1 MKKLITSAVAALALL
16 FGFVSCSG
24 DLHDDVFVDPNA
36 MEGNWFYTAIDIS
49 ALPETS
55 KTINIIFNDGTN
67 QTKTIEDVNPTAG
80 SVAYLWASKTKED
93 IAAESKRT
101 DCPDK
106 SSLGGEGKLVVYC
119 FSNASKV
126 NIWAWAGNAN
136 FTGGTWPGLS
146 MTTDAE
152 IKIENVKV
160 SLTFKVTGAKSGDRL
175 YINGA
180 PWSWSGDWPF
190 DEWNKKD
197 EDKDA
202 TAATKRTD
210 ACLELTDRFTTA
222 DASGVATFKPL
233 KLEIDKSDSEKTY
246 EIKVVSIE
254 GKDPRSYKPGISY
267 DKNGSFAI
275 TPNKDASYTV
285 TIDVSGGSYN
295 CSVE

>member
-16 FGFVSCSG
+16 FGFASCSG

-67 QTKTIEDVNPTAG
+67 QTKTIENVNPTAG

-93 IAAESKRT
+93 IAVESKRT

-126 NIWAWAGNAN
+126 NIWAWAGEAN
-136 FTGGTWPGLS
+136 FTGGNWPGS
-146 MTTDAE
+146 EMSTDAE
-152 IKIENVKV
+152 IKIEKVEV
-160 SLTFKVTGAKSGDRL
+160 SLTFKVIGAKSGDRL

-190 DEWNKKD
+190 DGWNKKD
-197 EDKDA
+197 GDKDA

-210 ACLELTDRFTTA
+210 ACLLLTDRFTTV
-222 DASGVATFKPL
+222 DASGVATFNPL
-233 KLEIDKSDSEKTY
+233 NLEIEKSDSEKTY

-254 GKDPRSYKPGISY
+254 GNAPRSYKAGIDYST
-267 DKNGSFAI
+267 NGSFAI

-285 TIDVSGGSYN
+285 TIDVSDGSYK
-295 CSVE
+295 CSVK

>member
-16 FGFVSCSG
+16 FGFASCSG
-24 DLHDDVFVDPNA
+24 DLHDAVSPNA
-36 MEGNWFYTAIDIS
+36 MKGNWFYYELDTSAVTTDTIS
-49 ALPETS
+49 
-55 KTINIIFNDGTN
+55 IIFNNGSA
-67 QTKTIEDVNPTAG
+67 QTEDVVGVAKTGTVEYIWAVPADGSKVTAI
-80 SVAYLWASKTKED
+80 KNT
-93 IAAESKRT
+93 RT

-106 SSLGGEGKLVVYC
+106 NIGNSTDKLGIYV
-119 FSNASKV
+119 FTNSSKV
-126 NIWAWAGNAN
+126 NLWAWAGDTNL
-136 FTGGTWPGLS
+136 TGGTWPGVS
-146 MTTDAE
+146 ITTDAE
-152 IKIENVKV
+152 IKIEKVKV

-190 DEWNKKD
+190 DEWNKKP

-285 TIDVSGGSYN
+285 TIDVSDGSYK

>member
-16 FGFVSCSG
+16 FGFASCSG

-36 MEGNWFYTAIDIS
+36 MQGNWFYKVIDIP
-49 ALPETS
+49 ATS
-55 KTINIIFNDGTN
+55 ESINIIFSDGTN
-67 QTKTIEDVNPTAG
+67 QTKDITGVKPTSG
-80 SVAYLWASKTKED
+80 SVAYLWASKTRED
-93 IAAESKRT
+93 TAVESKRT

-126 NIWAWAGNAN
+126 NIWAWDGDAN
-136 FTGGTWPGLS
+136 FTGGTWPGLEMS
-146 MTTDAE
+146 TDAE
-152 IKIENVKV
+152 IKIEKVNV
-160 SLTFKVTGAKSGDRL
+160 SLTFKVTGANKGDRL

-180 PWSWSGDWPF
+180 PWSWVGDWPF
-190 DEWNKKD
+190 DGWNGKDKD
-197 EDKDA
+197 E
-202 TAATKRTD
+202 AAAAEKTD
-210 ACLELTDRFTTA
+210 ACLKLTDRFANA

-254 GKDPRSYKPGISY
+254 GENPRSYKEGSINY
-267 DKNGSFAI
+267 ANGSFAI

>member
-55 KTINIIFNDGTN
+55 ETINIIFNDGTN
-67 QTKTIEDVNPTAG
+67 QTKDITGVKPTAG

-93 IAAESKRT
+93 IAVESKRT

-126 NIWAWAGNAN
+126 NIWAWDGDTNL
-136 FTGGTWPGLS
+136 TGGKWPGLS

-152 IKIENVKV
+152 IKIEKVNV
-160 SLTFKVTGAKSGDRL
+160 SLTFKVTGAKAEDRL

-180 PWSWSGDWPF
+180 PWSWGGDWPF
-190 DEWNKKD
+190 DGWNGA
-197 EDKDA
+197 DKDA
-202 TAATKRTD
+202 AAAAEKTD
-210 ACLELTDRFTTA
+210 ACLLLTDKFATA
-222 DASGVATFKPL
+222 DASGIATFKTL
-233 KLEIDKSDSEKTY
+233 NLEIEKSDSEKTY

-254 GKDPRSYKPGISY
+254 GKDPRSYKAGINY
-267 DKNGSFAI
+267 DSNGSFAI

>member
-16 FGFVSCSG
+16 FGFASCSG

-55 KTINIIFNDGTN
+55 KTINIIFNDGSN
-67 QTKTIEDVNPTAG
+67 QTKTIENVNPTAG

-126 NIWAWAGNAN
+126 NIWAWAGDAN
-136 FTGGTWPGLS
+136 FTGGTWPGVS

-152 IKIENVKV
+152 IKIEKVKV
-160 SLTFKVTGAKSGDRL
+160 SLTFKVTGAKAGDRL

-180 PWSWSGDWPF
+180 PWSWAGDWPF
-190 DEWNKKD
+190 DEWNKNNTD
-197 EDKDA
+197 
-202 TAATKRTD
+202 TTD
-210 ACLELTDRFTTA
+210 ACLKLTDRFTTA
-222 DASGVATFKPL
+222 DASGAATFKPL
-233 KLEIDKSDSEKTY
+233 DLEIDKSDSEKNY

-254 GKDPRSYKPGISY
+254 GKDPRSYKAGISY

-275 TPNKDASYTV
+275 TPNKNASYTV
-285 TIDVSGGSYN
+285 TIDVSGGSYK

>member
-16 FGFVSCSG
+16 FGFASCSG
-24 DLHDDVFVDPNA
+24 DLHDAVSPNA
-36 MEGNWFYTAIDIS
+36 MKGNWFYYELDTSTVTTDTIS
-49 ALPETS
+49 
-55 KTINIIFNDGTN
+55 IIFNNGSA
-67 QTKTIEDVNPTAG
+67 QTEDVAGVAKTGTVEYMWAVPADGSKVTAI
-80 SVAYLWASKTKED
+80 KNT
-93 IAAESKRT
+93 RT

-106 SSLGGEGKLVVYC
+106 NIGNSTDKLGIYVFTNSST
-119 FSNASKV
+119 V
-126 NIWAWAGNAN
+126 NLWAWAGDTNL
-136 FTGGTWPGLS
+136 TGGTWPGVS

-152 IKIENVKV
+152 IKTEKVTV
-160 SLTFKVTGAKSGDRL
+160 SLTFKVTGAKAEDRL

-190 DEWNKKD
+190 DEWNGKDKD
-197 EDKDA
+197 E
-202 TAATKRTD
+202 AAAAEKTD
-210 ACLELTDRFTTA
+210 ACLKLTDRFTTA

-254 GKDPRSYKPGISY
+254 GNDPRSYKAGISY
-267 DKNGSFAI
+267 EPNGSFAI

>member
-16 FGFVSCSG
+16 FGFASCSG
-24 DLHDDVFVDPNA
+24 DLHDAVSPNA
-36 MEGNWFYTAIDIS
+36 MKGNWFYYELDTSAVTTDTIS
-49 ALPETS
+49 
-55 KTINIIFNDGTN
+55 IIFNNGSA
-67 QTKTIEDVNPTAG
+67 QTEDVVGVAKTGTVEYIWAVPADGSKVTAI
-80 SVAYLWASKTKED
+80 KNT
-93 IAAESKRT
+93 RT

-106 SSLGGEGKLVVYC
+106 NIGNSTDKLGIYV
-119 FSNASKV
+119 FTNSSKV
-126 NIWAWAGNAN
+126 NLWAWAGDTNL
-136 FTGGTWPGLS
+136 TGGTWPGVS

-152 IKIENVKV
+152 IKIEKVKV
-160 SLTFKVTGAKSGDRL
+160 SLTFKVTGAKAEDWL

-190 DEWNKKD
+190 DGWNGKDKD
-197 EDKDA
+197 E
-202 TAATKRTD
+202 AAAAEKTD
-210 ACLELTDRFTTA
+210 ACLKLTDRFATA
-222 DASGVATFKPL
+222 DASGVATFEPL

-254 GKDPRSYKPGISY
+254 GKDPRSYKDGSINY
-267 DKNGSFAI
+267 ANGSFAI

>member
-55 KTINIIFNDGTN
+55 ETINIIFNDGTN
-67 QTKTIEDVNPTAG
+67 QTKDITGVKPTAG

-93 IAAESKRT
+93 IAVESKRT

-126 NIWAWAGNAN
+126 NIWAWDGDTNL
-136 FTGGTWPGLS
+136 TGGTWPGLS

-152 IKIENVKV
+152 IKIEKVKV
-160 SLTFKVTGAKSGDRL
+160 SLTFKVTGANEGDFL
-175 YINGA
+175 YINGD
-180 PWSWSGDWPF
+180 PWTWGGDWPF
-190 DEWNKKD
+190 DGWNGK
-197 EDKDA
+197 DKDA
-202 TAATKRTD
+202 VAAAGKTD
-210 ACLELTDRFTTA
+210 ACLLLTDKFATA

-233 KLEIDKSDSEKTY
+233 NLEIEKSDSEKSY
-246 EIKVVSIE
+246 AIKVVSIKGE
-254 GKDPRSYKPGISY
+254 DARSYEADTINY
-267 DKNGSFAI
+267 DSGSFAI

>member
-16 FGFVSCSG
+16 FGFASCSG
-24 DLHDDVFVDPNA
+24 DLHDAVSPNA
-36 MEGNWFYTAIDIS
+36 MKGNWFYYELDTSAVTTDTIS
-49 ALPETS
+49 
-55 KTINIIFNDGTN
+55 IIFNNGSA
-67 QTKTIEDVNPTAG
+67 QTEDVVGVAKTGTVEYIWAVPADGSKVTAI
-80 SVAYLWASKTKED
+80 KNT
-93 IAAESKRT
+93 RT

-106 SSLGGEGKLVVYC
+106 NIGNSTDKLGIYV
-119 FSNASKV
+119 FTNSSKV
-126 NIWAWAGNAN
+126 NLWAWAGDTNL
-136 FTGGTWPGLS
+136 TGGTWPGVS
-146 MTTDAE
+146 ITTDAE
-152 IKIENVKV
+152 IKIEKVKV
-160 SLTFKVTGAKSGDRL
+160 SLTFKVTGAKAEDWL

-254 GKDPRSYKPGISY
+254 GKAPRSYKPGISY

-275 TPNKDASYTV
+275 TPNKDTSYTV
-285 TIDVSGGSYN
+285 TIDVSDGSYK